1 MNWFVLPHDGITIFM
16 NMYPINTLKLNI
28 DLFAK
33 QIYSDY
39 LLLLMTSC
47 NTISS
52 ISISA
57 SQSIAMN
64 QLLSMHFLKVC
75 TLDIYLN
82 STNVF
87 RYIYLTTHFFRNKYG
102 ISTFVLVYFLNVP
115 KQ

>member
-52 ISISA
+52 IRMSA

-64 QLLSMHFLKVC
+64 ELFNMHFLKVC

-82 STNVF
+82 CTNVF
-87 RYIYLTTHFFRNKYG
+87 RYIYSIIYCQL
-102 ISTFVLVYFLNVP
+102 ILLLFVLVYFLKIP
-115 KQ
+115 KK